1 MPPLNSIFES
11 IEDAP
16 EPIRPYLIP
25 GEGTQEGRFVLD
37 VNLEGHPRL
46 NGIVATMEK
55 LKPRAAIA
63 DELEKLGLKP
73 ADVRSMTK
81 ELASLRAKIEAA
93 KNDDTPEELKRLRQ
107 QYEDATAKVE
117 ELAEKAARGEVAE
130 TKLQT
135 RIKNDELRKFALAG
149 GVNAEDVDDVI
160 QLVGH
165 QFRVDET
172 GELVHM
178 AGEHASGVSPTR
190 FFKEKYKAERPKF
203 YAPSKGS
210 GVGTRGS
217 DLGGPAPDEKAM
229 TPAAKIARGLA
240 KRENRN

>member
-1 MPPLNSIFES
+1 MPPLKSIFDS
-11 IEDAP
+11 PDDAP
-16 EPIRPYLIP
+16 EPIRPFLIP

-37 VNLEGHPRL
+37 VDLEGHPRL
-46 NGIVATMEK
+46 DGIVSTMNK

-73 ADVRSMTK
+73 ADVKKMTG

-93 KNDDTPEELKRLRQ
+93 KNDDTPEELKRLRTQ
-107 QYEDATAKVE
+107 LEEANTKVE
-117 ELAEKAARGEVAE
+117 ELAEKAARGEQAE

-135 RIKNDELRKFALAG
+135 RIKNDELRKAALAG

-160 QLVGH
+160 ELVGR

-178 AGEHASGVSPTR
+178 AGDHASGVSVAR

-203 YAPSKGS
+203 YAAAKANG
-210 GVGTRGS
+210 GNARGS
-217 DLGGPAPDEKAM
+217 DLGGGPADPKLNTA
-229 TPAAKIARGLA
+229 AAKIARGLA
-240 KRENRN
+240 KREGK